1 MLDAVPSLRFS
12 RCSCP
17 QCREAD
23 CYWLGLALLEGIR
36 SS

>member
-17 QCREAD
+17 QC
-23 CYWLGLALLEGIR
+23 WGGGLLLAGAGTA
-36 SS
+36 